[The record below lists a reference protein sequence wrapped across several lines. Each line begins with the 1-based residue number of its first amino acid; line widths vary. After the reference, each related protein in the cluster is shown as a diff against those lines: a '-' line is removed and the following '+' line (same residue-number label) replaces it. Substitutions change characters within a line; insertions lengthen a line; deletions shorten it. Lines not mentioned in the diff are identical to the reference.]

1 MWYHL
6 TYNGQLSSVW
16 NYSKTLFHLRR
27 STRHPTQTMPS
38 GIALPTMDLN
48 RERLVSSLSQSL
60 EGRKCYFLNCVSPSF
75 PKMGHMEPRISSGKG
90 SKTGGKHDPRTMR
103 RRVCFLFSL
112 LSSSNYCFLTQGRLP
127 EEVVCH
133 WGGLRWSDGSGEFFS
148 FFSSLF

>member
-1 MWYHL
+1 MEHPALKHQTTLELLIHVVPPYIQWSVIIHL
-6 TYNGQLSSVW
+6 ELFQKSV
-16 NYSKTLFHLRR
+16 LPR

-112 LSSSNYCFLTQGRLP
+112 LSSSNYCFLTQGRRP

-133 WGGLRWSDGSGEFFS
+133 
-148 FFSSLF
+148 